1 MRAAMKPGWED
12 LVRRCIQKFHT
23 QHEGES
29 LSYAKRHHHEGRP
42 LCILLYAAFT
52 HLLPVGTVYR
62 SSQFRASMSSAGAP
76 RPSTLL
82 EEIK

>member
-29 LSYAKRHHHEGRP
+29 LSYAKRHHHEGRR
-42 LCILLYAAFT
+42 LCILLYLTFIQ
-52 HLLPVGTVYR
+52 LLPVGTFIEEEIPKARLTEVLCP
-62 SSQFRASMSSAGAP
+62 GAP
-76 RPSTLL
+76 
-82 EEIK
+82 